1 MVLNT
6 MSTTNAL
13 SAGLSTHPCLQGI
26 VGTMPWVALGFT
38 TLYLQLLGF
47 TNLNTAILV
56 ATFSLGC
63 AIGSLGGGA
72 IGER

>member
-1 MVLNT
+1 M
-6 MSTTNAL
+6 
-13 SAGLSTHPCLQGI
+13 QGI

-72 IGER
+72 IGERSPTCGGT